1 MAEKMAVYGLR
12 YKSSRLAGE
21 IAKLELW
28 NHRNLA
34 RIEALRAMV
43 DSNLAKISVHKS
55 QIEVLRNAS
64 RLGFDVELPA
74 PTARRTYTKCH
85 FVEWGGVA
93 RDTLRLV
100 VAARGE
106 PITTLQIA
114 TAIDASHRLN
124 LSSQQITKLRRAVGG
139 ALQRM
144 ELKGIVRHA
153 SFADSPGEYASWVA
167 VDIVE

>member
-1 MAEKMAVYGLR
+1 MAVYGLR

-28 NHRNLA
+28 NNRNLA
-34 RIEALRAMV
+34 RIDSLRTMV
-43 DSNLAKISVHKS
+43 DRNLAKISVHKS
-55 QIEVLRNAS
+55 QIEVLSNAS
-64 RLGFDVELPA
+64 RLGFDVELPV

-114 TAIDASHRLN
+114 TAIDASHGLN
-124 LSSQQITKLRRAVGG
+124 LSSQQITTKLRRAVGG

-153 SFADSPGEYASWVA
+153 SFADSPGEYASWVV

>member
-12 YKSSRLAGE
+12 HKSGRLAGE

-28 NHRNLA
+28 NQRNLV
-34 RIEALRAMV
+34 RIEELRTRVA
-43 DSNLAKISVHKS
+43 SNLTKILSHKS
-55 QIEVLRNAS
+55 QIEVLINAS
-64 RLGFDVELPA
+64 RLGFAVELPI
-74 PTARRTYTKCH
+74 PTARRTYPKCH

-106 PITTLQIA
+106 PITTLQVA
-114 TAIDASHRLN
+114 TAIDASRRLN
-124 LSSQQITKLRRAVGG
+124 LSPQQITKLRRTVSG

-144 ELKGIVRHA
+144 ERKGIVKRA
-153 SFADSPGEYASWVA
+153 SFADSPGEYASWVVA
-167 VDIVE
+167 DIVE